1 MTRSEAR
8 TAKREEVV
16 EAIVVRK
23 EPVALVARI
32 DNIPPRTVFAWLA
45 RYRNGG

>member
-1 MTRSEAR
+1 MQNYKHKEF
-8 TAKREEVV
+8 V

-32 DNIPPRTVFAWLA
+32 YSIPLRTVFNWLA
-45 RYRNGG
+45 RYRSVVGTQ